1 MSSMDIAEKL
11 AAGLWQALITSA
23 VELKSP
29 AALELAEAV
38 SKSEALCAH
47 ALAIALATL
56 GKPDLIALFR
66 NVYASEGQTP
76 LASLETSLH

>member
-1 MSSMDIAEKL
+1 MNSMDIAEKL

-29 AALELAEAV
+29 AALQLAEAV
-38 SKSEALCAH
+38 SSNESPCAH
-47 ALAIALATL
+47 ALAVALATL

-66 NVYASEGQTP
+66 NVYAAEGQTLVATVGTP
-76 LASLETSLH
+76 LH